1 MIINL
6 RKTKIS
12 DWDYILSLRNQSF
25 KNFYL
30 QDKPL
35 TKKEH
40 YAYLKKQKTN
50 PKFFNWIISKNKKNV
65 GYVRLLNNDVS
76 IIIDKKYQD
85 MHIGTN
91 ALKLLEEEAKNL
103 GLNKLVA
110 MILINNKQSKK
121 IFLKN
126 NYKLKQWWFEKDIHC

>member
-1 MIINL
+1 
-6 RKTKIS
+6 
-12 DWDYILSLRNQSF
+12 
-25 KNFYL
+25 
-30 QDKPL
+30 L